1 MHEKENLR
9 ELLNKKGSKKEPF
22 LFLLSY
28 DLQSFYIENLE
39 NKNIKYELNSFENSF
54 KNDYFFEKFPIS
66 FKEYKN
72 KFEKII
78 EEIEAGNSYLLNLTS
93 KTKINTNLSLDEIYE
108 NSNALL
114 KLRVKNDKDNFVC
127 FSPEKFIEIFDNK
140 VYTYPMKGTINA
152 NIKNAKELLL
162 NSEKEL
168 SEHTMAVDLLRND
181 LGKIAKNIKVE
192 DFRFVEKIDLKEKS
206 LYQTS
211 SKISGNLE
219 ENWQETLGDILL
231 NLLPAGSITGT
242 PKKSTI
248 EILKKIEDYDR
259 GFYTGIFGIFD
270 GNSLQSFVLIRF
282 IEEIN
287 GELFFKSGGGITL
300 LSDINLEYEELINKV
315 YLPF

>member
-1 MHEKENLR
+1 MDKKENLR

-54 KNDYFFEKFPIS
+54 KDDYFFEKFPIS

-168 SEHTMAVDLLRND
+168 SEHTMVVDLLRND
-181 LGKIAKNIKVE
+181 LGKISKNIKVE
-192 DFRFVEKIDLKEKS
+192 DFRFVEEIQLKEKS

-219 ENWQETLGDILL
+219 EIWQETLGDILL

-287 GELFFKSGGGITL
+287 GELFFKSGGGITF

>member
-1 MHEKENLR
+1 MDKKENLR

-54 KNDYFFEKFPIS
+54 KDDYFFEKFPIS

-181 LGKIAKNIKVE
+181 LGKISKNIKVE
-192 DFRFVEKIDLKEKS
+192 DFRFVEEIQLKEKS

>member
-1 MHEKENLR
+1 MDKKENLR

-54 KNDYFFEKFPIS
+54 KDDYFFEKFPIS

-168 SEHTMAVDLLRND
+168 SEHTMVVDLLRND
-181 LGKIAKNIKVE
+181 LGKISKNIKVE
-192 DFRFVEKIDLKEKS
+192 DFRFVEEIQLKEKS

-219 ENWQETLGDILL
+219 EIWQETLGDILL

>member
-1 MHEKENLR
+1 LDKKENLR

-54 KNDYFFEKFPIS
+54 KDDYFFEKFPIS

-181 LGKIAKNIKVE
+181 LGKISKNIKVE
-192 DFRFVEKIDLKEKS
+192 DFRFVEEIQLKEKS

-219 ENWQETLGDILL
+219 EIWQETLGDILL

-248 EILKKIEDYDR
+248 EILKKIEEYDR